1 MKTLIYSISIITL
14 ALAGLAQ
21 AQIRADIDKDIPLTD
36 AIEQA
41 NARFSDVQPLTEA
54 EVVAAVRAIKS
65 KQEDI
70 PDSVF
75 KAIRGS

>member
-1 MKTLIYSISIITL
+1 MIMRNLL
-14 ALAGLAQ
+14 FLFALAGLAQ

-54 EVVAAVRAIKS
+54 EVVAAVRAIKL